1 MKGAWINFGMKRT
14 RIDFAPP
21 GLRRTLFRAP
31 PHLVFVV
38 PAIVTLAAAALVQA
52 DRYAEQK
59 AELEAL
65 QAAVAARGQA
75 PVAIS
80 AAPPAPKIAVSPA
93 QASAVNA
100 AVMQLNLPWRDL
112 AEAVA
117 SATPASVAL
126 LSLEPDAKRRQL
138 RITAEARSSDD
149 MLAYVSR
156 MQAEEGFS
164 SVVLT
169 RHEVMEQDP
178 NRPLRFQIS
187 AEWSAP

>member
-1 MKGAWINFGMKRT
+1 MKPVPSFRMKRT

-31 PHLVFVV
+31 PHLVFLA
-38 PAIVTLAAAALVQA
+38 PAILLLLATALGQGQGYLERQAELAALQGAL
-52 DRYAEQK
+52 
-59 AELEAL
+59 
-65 QAAVAARGQA
+65 AARIQA
-75 PVAIS
+75 PPTRPA
-80 AAPPAPKIAVSPA
+80 AAPTPRVVIAPA

-112 AEAVA
+112 TQALA
-117 SATPASVAL
+117 SATPPTVAL

-138 RITAEARSSDD
+138 RITAEARSSDA
-149 MLAYVSR
+149 MLAYLGR

-187 AEWSAP
+187 AQWGAP

>member
-1 MKGAWINFGMKRT
+1 MKPVMSFGMKRT

-31 PHLVFVV
+31 PRLVFLA
-38 PAIVTLAAAALVQA
+38 PAIVLLLATAAGQGQQYLERQ
-52 DRYAEQK
+52 
-59 AELEAL
+59 AELAAL
-65 QAAVAARGQA
+65 QAATAARTQA
-75 PVAIS
+75 PLTQRS
-80 AAPPAPKIAVSPA
+80 AAPAPHIVIAPA

-117 SATPASVAL
+117 GATPPSVAL

-187 AEWSAP
+187 AQWGAP

>member
-1 MKGAWINFGMKRT
+1 MKPFMSFGMKRT

-31 PHLVFVV
+31 PRLVLLA
-38 PAIVTLAAAALVQA
+38 PAIVLLLATAAGQGQQYLERQ
-52 DRYAEQK
+52 
-59 AELEAL
+59 AELAAL
-65 QAAVAARGQA
+65 QAATAARTQA
-75 PVAIS
+75 PLAQRS
-80 AAPPAPKIAVSPA
+80 AAPAPHIVIAPA

-117 SATPASVAL
+117 GATPPSVAL

-187 AEWSAP
+187 AQWGAP

>member
-1 MKGAWINFGMKRT
+1 MKPFMSFGMKRT

-31 PHLVFVV
+31 PRLVFLA
-38 PAIVTLAAAALVQA
+38 PAIVLLLATAAGQGQQYLERQ
-52 DRYAEQK
+52 
-59 AELEAL
+59 AELAAL
-65 QAAVAARGQA
+65 QAATAARTQA
-75 PVAIS
+75 PLAQRS
-80 AAPPAPKIAVSPA
+80 AAPAPHIVIAPAE
-93 QASAVNA
+93 ASAVNA

-117 SATPASVAL
+117 GATPPSVAL

-187 AEWSAP
+187 AQWGAP